1 MSVGP
6 WIVGSGES
14 ARFPVWTRANVG
26 EVFPDPVG
34 PLSFTTAMWEGAELG
49 WRDAWQKIGAFD
61 HAEFNPDDFEV
72 IGIFGGYCYL
82 NASIMRLFGERT
94 PGMSAAVIDALF
106 FGAQPGIPP
115 YEEQPGDV
123 SERHTAA
130 IAESLQWAMTTERL
144 AEIDAD
150 KAALAALQDRR
161 PDFER
166 MTSEELFDYME
177 ERILYGDE
185 EIQPFRHFFKQHL
198 WITMLSSVPPGALE
212 QICTAVGRPDA
223 IMKLMA
229 GLGDVESAAP
239 SYALWDLSRLVR
251 RSNSLTAVFDGG
263 VPGVL
268 DRIAAAAAEGDP
280 DADKFSTM
288 WAAFIREFGQR
299 GPNEWEMRMPVWET
313 KPELALAALE
323 RLRLAPDDSDPSLAN
338 AKRAAEREAVRE
350 EIAAML
356 AGDPETQG
364 TFLAACRAAVV
375 FNQGRERTKT
385 NAIRFIHEI
394 ARLPLTTVARRM
406 KAAGFIDEVGDFG
419 LLKREEFRD
428 WLRDPDSFKDVLRQ
442 RRALY
447 DTYNSRQEPFV
458 FAGSQP
464 PVDTWARKGSDAVE
478 VATPGSVL
486 DGVPGCPGVVRGRAR
501 IVLDP
506 LDPAGLEP
514 GDILVAPLTDPS
526 WTPLFVPAAGVIV
539 NVGAPQSHAMI
550 VSRELGIPCVPSVTD
565 ATRRIPNGSLVE
577 VDGDSGT
584 VKVLEVP

>member
-1 MSVGP
+1 
-6 WIVGSGES
+6 
-14 ARFPVWTRANVG
+14 
-26 EVFPDPVG
+26 
-34 PLSFTTAMWEGAELG
+34 
-49 WRDAWQKIGAFD
+49 
-61 HAEFNPDDFEV
+61 
-72 IGIFGGYCYL
+72 
-82 NASIMRLFGERT
+82 
-94 PGMSAAVIDALF
+94 
-106 FGAQPGIPP
+106 
-115 YEEQPGDV
+115 
-123 SERHTAA
+123 
-130 IAESLQWAMTTERL
+130 
-144 AEIDAD
+144 
-150 KAALAALQDRR
+150 
-161 PDFER
+161 
-166 MTSEELFDYME
+166 
-177 ERILYGDE
+177 
-185 EIQPFRHFFKQHL
+185 
-198 WITMLSSVPPGALE
+198 
-212 QICTAVGRPDA
+212 
-223 IMKLMA
+223 MKLMA

-251 RSNSLTAVFDGG
+251 QSNSLTAVFDGG

-268 DRIAAAAAEGDP
+268 DRIAVAAEEGDP

-338 AKRAAEREAVRE
+338 AKRAAEREAVRDD
-350 EIAAML
+350 IAAML
-356 AGDPETQG
+356 AGDPEAQA

-428 WLRDPDSFKDVLRQ
+428 WLRDPASFKDVLRQ

-458 FAGSQP
+458 FAGWQP

-584 VKVLEVP
+584 VKVLELP